1 MKKEI
6 DFYPITNTGI
16 KRTNNEDAF
25 LVEQEANLFIVADG
39 MGGHSSGEV
48 ASKIAVETINK
59 FFKDPNLNE
68 ETTWPYEYDDKISFL
83 GNKLKTAIAIANDK
97 IQEYT
102 KEHVESRGMGTTV
115 VALHKT
121 GDKIILCHV
130 GDSRCY
136 LLREKKLILLTSD
149 HSWVNE
155 QVKMGFLTES
165 EAQRHPFRNVITK
178 ALGTK
183 GEASAEVTEMNCK
196 IGDTY
201 LLCTDGLNS
210 MVSDSQIETI
220 LLNKTNL
227 KEMGDALIEAANQNG
242 GEDNITLILVKIL
255 S

>member
-6 DFYPITNTGI
+6 DFYPITNVGI

-25 LVEQEANLFIVADG
+25 LVEQDVNLFIVADG

-48 ASKIAVETINK
+48 ASKIAVETIGK

-83 GNKLKTAIAIANDK
+83 GNKLKTAIAIANEK
-97 IQEYT
+97 IQEYS
-102 KEHVESRGMGTTV
+102 KDHIESRGMGTTV
-115 VALHKT
+115 VALHKS
-121 GDKIILCHV
+121 GDKVILCHV

-136 LLREKKLILLTSD
+136 LLRDKKLILLTSD

-183 GEASAEVTEMNCK
+183 GEATAEVTEMTCK
-196 IGDTY
+196 VGDTY

-210 MVSDSQIETI
+210 MIADSEIENI
-220 LLNKTNL
+220 LLNKSNL
-227 KEMGDALIEAANQNG
+227 QEMGEALIDAANKGG

-255 S
+255 H

>member
-6 DFYPITNTGI
+6 EYYQVTNTGI
-16 KRTNNEDAF
+16 KRTNNEDAS
-25 LVEQEANLFIVADG
+25 LVEEKANLFVVADG

-48 ASKIAVETINK
+48 ASKIAVETISK
-59 FFKDPNLNE
+59 FFMDSNLNE

-83 GNKLKTAIAIANDK
+83 GNKLKTAISVANEK
-97 IQEYT
+97 IQDYS
-102 KEHVESRGMGTTV
+102 KEHAESRGMGTTV
-115 VALHKT
+115 VALHKS

-136 LLREKKLILLTSD
+136 LLRNKKLILLTSD

-183 GEASAEVTEMNCK
+183 GEASAEVTEMNC
-196 IGDTY
+196 IAGDTY

-210 MVSDSQIETI
+210 MVSDKEIEE
-220 LLNKTNL
+220 LLLKKSTL
-227 KEMGDALIEAANQNG
+227 KEIGDSLIEAANRNG
-242 GEDNITLILVKIL
+242 GEDNITLILVHII

>member
-1 MKKEI
+1 M
-6 DFYPITNTGI
+6 GV

-25 LVEQEANLFIVADG
+25 LVEQEANLFVVADG

-48 ASKIAVETINK
+48 ASKIAVETIGK

-68 ETTWPYEYDDKISFL
+68 ETTWPYEYDDKLSFL
-83 GNKLKTAIAIANDK
+83 GNKLKTAIAIANEK
-97 IQEYT
+97 IQEYS
-102 KEHVESRGMGTTV
+102 KDHIESRGMGTTV
-115 VALHKT
+115 VALHKS
-121 GDKIILCHV
+121 GDRIILCHV

-136 LLREKKLILLTSD
+136 LLRDKKLILLTSD

-165 EAQRHPFRNVITK
+165 EAQHHPFRNVITK

-183 GEASAEVTEMNCK
+183 GEATAEVTEMNCK
-196 IGDTY
+196 AGDTY

-210 MVSDSQIETI
+210 MITDSEIENI
-220 LLNKTNL
+220 LLNKNNL
-227 KEMGDALIEAANQNG
+227 QEMGEALIDAANKNG

-255 S
+255 H

>member
-1 MKKEI
+1 MTKEF

-25 LVEQEANLFIVADG
+25 LVEENVNLFIVADG

-48 ASKIAVETINK
+48 ASKIAVETIGK

-83 GNKLKTAIAIANDK
+83 GNKLKTAIAIANEK
-97 IQEYT
+97 IQEYS
-102 KEHVESRGMGTTV
+102 KEHTESRGMGTTV
-115 VALHKT
+115 VALHKSH
-121 GDKIILCHV
+121 DRIILCHV

-136 LLREKKLILLTSD
+136 LLRDKKLILLTSD

-183 GEASAEVTEMNCK
+183 GEATAEVTEMNCQT
-196 IGDTY
+196 GDLY

-210 MVSDSQIETI
+210 MVEDKEIEES
-220 LLNKTNL
+220 LLSKQSL
-227 KEMGDALIEAANQNG
+227 KEMGDLLIEKANKNG
-242 GEDNITLILVKIL
+242 GEDNITLILVKII